1 MTSAADILHGNLLI
15 VDDEEASVLLLERIL
30 RGAGYVSVTSIMD
43 PGEVCALH
51 RENCYDLILLDLLM
65 PGIDGFEVMEGLKE
79 IEPDGYLPVPVITAL
94 PGHKLRALQTG
105 AKDFIGKPFEIPEV
119 LARVHN
125 MLEVRLL
132 HRELHNYNDVL
143 EEQVQGRT
151 AELGESVAELAS
163 ANEALRGEISARQ
176 AAEEKERKTRRQ
188 LALVYESS
196 ADVLYLLAVEAQEQF
211 RFVTVNPAFLA
222 VTGLQAEQVVGKR
235 IEEVLPPAAQALV
248 RPKYAEAI
256 RENKTV
262 RWEEVSE
269 YPAGTLYGEVAVS
282 PVYDESGAC
291 AHLVGTVHDV
301 TERKQA
307 ETALRES
314 EGFLRGLF
322 DNMPSGAAIY
332 EVRGDGSRGSDYI
345 IKDFNAASLRIEGK
359 TMKEVVGK
367 SLFDLRPAID
377 EYGLIPALQRVWQTG
392 EPALFPTTL
401 YSDEH
406 YTNWYENHVF
416 RLPSGEV
423 VAVYDDVTER
433 KQAEQALQE
442 SEARY
447 RGYVD
452 TAPYGVFVSD
462 EQGRYLEVNKAA
474 AELTGYA
481 QEELVQ
487 LSIADLVATE
497 SRDWG
502 RRHFARLL
510 RTGHASGNGV
520 FLRKDGTSFPAR
532 VDAVRLAATRYL
544 GFIVDISEQQRAAA
558 EIEASA
564 AQLKQ
569 ALTATVAALS
579 ATTELRDPYTA
590 GHQRRVAELAGAIAA
605 GLGWDAARIEMV
617 TTAGLLHDV
626 GKIIVP
632 AEILARPGRLNE
644 MEMQIIRQH
653 AAASAA
659 LIAGIEFGG
668 PVAAIVNQ
676 HHERLDGSGYPQ
688 GLTGENILPEA
699 RILAVADVVEAMSSH
714 RPYRAALGMDVAL
727 AEVREHAG
735 VKYDADVVTVCG
747 RLVEEQGFQLTP

>member
-1 MTSAADILHGNLLI
+1 MMITRLS
-15 VDDEEASVLLLERIL
+15 
-30 RGAGYVSVTSIMD
+30 
-43 PGEVCALH
+43 
-51 RENCYDLILLDLLM
+51 
-65 PGIDGFEVMEGLKE
+65 DGLVFETNEGF
-79 IEPDGYLPVPVITAL
+79 T
-94 PGHKLRALQTG
+94 
-105 AKDFIGKPFEIPEV
+105 
-119 LARVHN
+119 
-125 MLEVRLL
+125 RLL
-132 HRELHNYNDVL
+132 GYERAETV
-143 EEQVQGRT
+143 GRTT
-151 AELGESVAELAS
+151 AELAIWVDPEARAAFVASLEASGEAGETETV
-163 ANEALRGEISARQ
+163 LRRKDGTVITGVHSARSMEVQ
-176 AAEEKERKTRRQ
+176 GEAA
-188 LALVYESS
+188 
-196 ADVLYLLAVEAQEQF
+196 VLSV
-211 RFVTVNPAFLA
+211 
-222 VTGLQAEQVVGKR
+222 
-235 IEEVLPPAAQALV
+235 
-248 RPKYAEAI
+248 
-256 RENKTV
+256 
-262 RWEEVSE
+262 
-269 YPAGTLYGEVAVS
+269 
-282 PVYDESGAC
+282 
-291 AHLVGTVHDV
+291 VHDV
-301 TERKQA
+301 TEHR
-307 ETALRES
+307 
-314 EGFLRGLF
+314 
-322 DNMPSGAAIY
+322 
-332 EVRGDGSRGSDYI
+332 
-345 IKDFNAASLRIEGK
+345 
-359 TMKEVVGK
+359 
-367 SLFDLRPAID
+367 
-377 EYGLIPALQRVWQTG
+377 
-392 EPALFPTTL
+392 
-401 YSDEH
+401 
-406 YTNWYENHVF
+406 
-416 RLPSGEV
+416 
-423 VAVYDDVTER
+423 
-433 KQAEQALQE
+433 QAEQALQE

-481 QEELVQ
+481 PEELVQ

-632 AEILARPGRLNE
+632 AEILARPGRLSE

-676 HHERLDGSGYPQ
+676 HHERLDGSGYPA
-688 GLTGENILPEA
+688 GLAGDAILPEA

-714 RPYRAALGMDVAL
+714 RPYRPALGIEVAL

-735 VKYDADVVTVCG
+735 VKFDADVVAACD
-747 RLVEEQGFQLTP
+747 RLIEEQGFQFTP